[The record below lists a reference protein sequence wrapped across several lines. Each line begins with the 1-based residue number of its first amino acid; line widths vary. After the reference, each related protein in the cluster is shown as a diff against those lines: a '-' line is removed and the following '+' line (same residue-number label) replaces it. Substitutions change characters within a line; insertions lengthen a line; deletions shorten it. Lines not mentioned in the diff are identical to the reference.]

1 MKNLV
6 IKKWEILV
14 LQSWLGIWGSRR
26 EATLLLFVHPSSIP
40 RGGRRNYWTRH
51 TLYIKLHTHEMCVK
65 NINTE
70 CVRTN
75 LWNKGL
81 ISVDRRTKPTLV
93 LTIPRSVV
101 KSSTKDLSFPI
112 FGIVFQGYAAG
123 HQVVWMAVVCP
134 NLMMLDPKAYSHSLN
149 TGKGEYR
156 RFPAWI
162 LT

>member
-1 MKNLV
+1 MTRYLRK
-6 IKKWEILV
+6 
-14 LQSWLGIWGSRR
+14 S
-26 EATLLLFVHPSSIP
+26 P
-40 RGGRRNYWTRH
+40 RGNTSSMCPPLKYSQRWEKKLLNPAHSSRE
-51 TLYIKLHTHEMCVK
+51 LHTHEMCVK